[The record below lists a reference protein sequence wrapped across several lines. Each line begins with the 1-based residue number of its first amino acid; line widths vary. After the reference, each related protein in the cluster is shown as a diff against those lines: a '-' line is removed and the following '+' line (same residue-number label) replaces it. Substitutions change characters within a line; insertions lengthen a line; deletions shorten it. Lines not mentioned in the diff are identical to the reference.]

1 MLVYLRKPSAG
12 EYSHSADRFL
22 HASTIDRCLRR
33 IRVVSAEQ
41 PILRQRLTDKR
52 IFICVG
58 AGGVGKTT
66 TSAAL
71 ALGLAKEG
79 KRVAV
84 LSIDPAK
91 RLAGALGLRE
101 LPSEPRLIDP
111 AALASAGIALRG
123 ELWAMTLDSKG
134 TFDRLIERLAPD
146 ESAREEIFSNR
157 IYRELSSAVA
167 GTQEFTAIAK
177 LYELDREGN
186 FEAIVLDTPPSRNA
200 LDFLDA
206 PTRLTQFLDG
216 RALSMFLAPG
226 GMAARV
232 LGRGSGLL
240 FAVFARVT
248 GIDMVGELSAFF
260 RSLADVIDGFR
271 ERVRGVGELLRD
283 PRSAFLLVTSPEPE
297 PVEETIFVHRELI
310 EKGMPYGAMI
320 VNRVH
325 DGGLGRYTVE
335 QVGAALAGSLGDPLA
350 RRVAENLRDFDVLV
364 RRDRDSV
371 ERLREALED
380 PDPVLIPY
388 LDGEIGDLHSLDLI
402 AGHLLGRS

>member
-1 MLVYLRKPSAG
+1 
-12 EYSHSADRFL
+12 
-22 HASTIDRCLRR
+22 
-33 IRVVSAEQ
+33 
-41 PILRQRLTDKR
+41 
-52 IFICVG
+52 
-58 AGGVGKTT
+58 
-66 TSAAL
+66 
-71 ALGLAKEG
+71 
-79 KRVAV
+79 
-84 LSIDPAK
+84 
-91 RLAGALGLRE
+91 
-101 LPSEPRLIDP
+101 
-111 AALASAGIALRG
+111 
-123 ELWAMTLDSKG
+123 LWAMTLDSKG

-297 PVEETIFVHRELI
+297 PVEETIFVHHELI
-310 EKGMPYGAMI
+310 EKGMPYGAVI